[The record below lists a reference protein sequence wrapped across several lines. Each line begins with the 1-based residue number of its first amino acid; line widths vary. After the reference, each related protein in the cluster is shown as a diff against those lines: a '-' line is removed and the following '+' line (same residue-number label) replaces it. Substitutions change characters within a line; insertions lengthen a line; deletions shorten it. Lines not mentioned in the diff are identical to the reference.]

1 MSQRNMLRTNQSFLS
16 HIKTLY
22 QKQTGENIIL
32 ESYSKG
38 QKLLIQ
44 DRSVS
49 KVMLIKEGIT
59 KCYFEEENGKEYI
72 VEFLGSGEIL
82 GEVELIKNIPCL
94 CGIEALTEV
103 VVYTI
108 NLPYFNELIQKDLIL
123 NNLLL
128 NSFAE
133 RIINTSSRASYQQ
146 LYTVEHTLAQ
156 LLKMQSKQNI
166 QISKEDMA
174 AYLGI
179 TVRSLNRI
187 LKDLK

>member
-1 MSQRNMLRTNQSFLS
+1 MLRTNHSFLS
-16 HIKTLY
+16 HLEELY
-22 QKQTGENIIL
+22 HQQTRENIIL
-32 ESYSKG
+32 QSFSKG

-44 DRSVS
+44 DQSLS
-49 KVMLIKEGIT
+49 KVMLVKEGIT

-72 VEFLGSGEIL
+72 VEFLGNGEIL

-108 NLPYFNELIQKDLIL
+108 NLSHFNELMQRDFIL

-133 RIINTSSRASYQQ
+133 RIINTTSRASYQQ

-156 LLKMQSKQNI
+156 LLKMQAKQNV

>member
-1 MSQRNMLRTNQSFLS
+1 MLRTNQSFLS
-16 HIKTLY
+16 YLEELY
-22 QKQTGENIIL
+22 KKQHGDSIL
-32 ESYSKG
+32 LQSFSKG
-38 QKLLIQ
+38 QKLLAQ
-44 DRSVS
+44 DTSLS
-49 KVMLIKEGIT
+49 SILLIKEGIV
-59 KCYFEEENGKEYI
+59 KCYFTEENGKEYI

-108 NLPYFNELIQKDLIL
+108 SLSYFNELIQKDLIL

-146 LYTVEHTLAQ
+146 LYTVEHTLTQ

-179 TVRSLNRI
+179 AVRSLNRI

>member
-1 MSQRNMLRTNQSFLS
+1 MLRTNQSFL
-16 HIKTLY
+16 TYLEELY
-22 QKQTGENIIL
+22 HQQNGKNIIL
-32 ESYSKG
+32 ESFSKG

-44 DRSVS
+44 DHSVS

-108 NLPYFNELIQKDLIL
+108 SLSYFNELIQKDLIL

-128 NSFAE
+128 NSFAD

-146 LYTVEHTLAQ
+146 LYTVEHTLTQ

-179 TVRSLNRI
+179 AVRSLNRI
-187 LKDLK
+187 LKNLQ